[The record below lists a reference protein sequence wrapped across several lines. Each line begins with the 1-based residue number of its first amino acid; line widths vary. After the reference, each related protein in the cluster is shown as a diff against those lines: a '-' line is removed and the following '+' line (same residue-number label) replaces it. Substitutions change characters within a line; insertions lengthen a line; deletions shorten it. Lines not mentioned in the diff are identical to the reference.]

1 MLQYPITFFHFT
13 TRVYLQTTS
22 IKIVR
27 LGIILFY
34 IFSVWII
41 YSYIKL
47 LEENYLEKEINT
59 AKSYFNLMVDTRKW
73 NASHGGVY
81 VKKHGNLE
89 PNKYLINNVLRT
101 DNNETLIRINPA
113 WMTRQ
118 ISEVSADNEHI
129 SFRITSLSPKNPN
142 NLAKEFEQEALTYLL
157 KNSSQSAYYQFQ
169 MQEQEKKL
177 DYMGTLK
184 ARTECLECH
193 KNVSVGDI
201 LGGIHIT
208 LPLDHYDNKVN
219 NTTLMILILLLITIV
234 FTALLYTLERFVK
247 ELKFK
252 EKRERELILETKQS
266 NMYEMVQMI
275 GHQWRQPLNI
285 INTTITILIMELEN
299 REPKDEKMIVTLEKL
314 THTILDLSATIDLFS
329 HDFIKRL
336 EPELISIN
344 EIEKILFQII
354 EGDETFNK
362 IEIIKENNS
371 TLKSK
376 IIKNELL
383 QSCFNI
389 FKNAQEA
396 FVINQINHPK
406 ITFKTWDKEN
416 YINLSICNNGG
427 SMNDTELAQAFE
439 PYFTTKSLNGKGLGL
454 TIAKL
459 IIENGHS
466 GKISIFN
473 KDDGVCVHMKL
484 PITDA

>member
-1 MLQYPITFFHFT
+1 VLQYPITFFHFT